1 MDDEDMDERLVAL
14 RARVQAKLEASET
27 AKTTRQQVAD
37 EELVVEAHELDQAVE
52 EATFRFQAKVDELDQ
67 SDKSRL
73 LILAASLILIG
84 SILGMASGAL
94 ILNGNPD
101 DLLGSS
107 LFERADRVDV
117 SGIALEGG
125 GNGNGVENVTIQLLN
140 IDTDEVLAEM
150 VTDGEGRFRFEDILS
165 TAMTL
170 HVEAEGYITIERD
183 FIPEEAGIKPITMT
197 AGEGLRIEEGGITE
211 DDGWALE
218 SAVALST
225 VVGVFTVITAFVGF
239 QAAVE
244 VRRGK
249 HYRRTQFLA
258 GIALFSR
265 GLIIFGP
272 LMILVGMIILSI
284 SKAQF
289 DDIGGD

>member
-1 MDDEDMDERLVAL
+1 MDDDDMDERLVAL

-27 AKTTRQQVAD
+27 AKTTRQQVAE
-37 EELVVEAHELDQAVE
+37 EELVVEAHELDRAVE

-73 LILAASLILIG
+73 IILAASLILVG

-101 DLLGSS
+101 DLLSSS

-125 GNGNGVENVTIQLLN
+125 GNGNGVANVTIQLLN

-150 VTDGEGRFRFEDILS
+150 VTDDEGRFRFEDILS

-170 HVEAEGYITIERD
+170 HVEAEGYITVERD
-183 FIPEEAGIKPITMT
+183 FLPEEAGIKPITMT
-197 AGEGLRIEEGGITE
+197 SGEGLRIEEGITE

-225 VVGVFTVITAFVGF
+225 AVGVFTVLTAFVGF

-244 VRRGK
+244 VRRAK

-272 LMILVGMIILSI
+272 FMILVGMIILSL
-284 SKAQF
+284 SKNQF
-289 DDIGGD
+289 DDVGGD

>member
-1 MDDEDMDERLVAL
+1 MDDDDMDERLVAL

-27 AKTTRQQVAD
+27 AKTTRQQVAE
-37 EELVVEAHELDQAVE
+37 EELVVEAHELDRAVE
-52 EATFRFQAKVDELDQ
+52 EATFRFQAKVDELDL

-125 GNGNGVENVTIQLLN
+125 GNGNGVANVTIQLLN

-150 VTDGEGRFRFEDILS
+150 VTNDEGRFRFENILS

-170 HVEAEGYITIERD
+170 HVEAEGYTTVERD

-197 AGEGLRIEEGGITE
+197 AGEGLRIEEGITE
-211 DDGWALE
+211 DDGWTLE

-225 VVGVFTVITAFVGF
+225 VVGIFTVITAFVGF

-244 VRRGK
+244 VRRAK

-265 GLIIFGP
+265 GLIVFGP
-272 LMILVGMIILSI
+272 FMILVGMIILSI
-284 SKAQF
+284 SKNQF

>member
-1 MDDEDMDERLVAL
+1 MDDDEMDDRLVAL

-27 AKTTRQQVAD
+27 AKVTRQQVAED
-37 EELVVEAHELDQAVE
+37 ELVVEAHELDQAVE
-52 EATFRFQAKVDELDQ
+52 EATVRFHARVDELDR

-73 LILAASLILIG
+73 LTLAASLILIG

-94 ILNGNPD
+94 ILNGNPY
-101 DLLGSS
+101 DLLSS
-107 LFERADRVDV
+107 ALFERSERVDV
-117 SGIALEGG
+117 SGIALEGEG
-125 GNGNGVENVTIQLLN
+125 DGSGVANVTIQLLN
-140 IDTDEVLAEM
+140 IDTDEVIAEM
-150 VTDGEGRFRFEDILS
+150 ATDKEGRFRFQDILS

-170 HVEAEGYITIERD
+170 HVEAEGYTTVERD
-183 FIPEEAGIKPITMT
+183 FIPEEAGVKPITMT
-197 AGEGLRIEEGGITE
+197 PGEGLRIEKGITS

-218 SAVALST
+218 SAVGLST
-225 VVGVFTVITAFVGF
+225 AIGIFTVLTAFVGF

-265 GLIIFGP
+265 GLIVFGP
-272 LMILVGMIILSI
+272 LMILAGMILMSI
-284 SKAQF
+284 SKEQF
-289 DDIGGD
+289 DDFGGD

>member
-1 MDDEDMDERLVAL
+1 M
-14 RARVQAKLEASET
+14 
-27 AKTTRQQVAD
+27 
-37 EELVVEAHELDQAVE
+37 VVEAHELDQAVE

>member
-52 EATFRFQAKVDELDQ
+52 EATFRFQAKIDELDQ

-125 GNGNGVENVTIQLLN
+125 GNGNGVANVTVQLLN
-140 IDTDEVLAEM
+140 IDTNEVLAEM
-150 VTDGEGRFRFEDILS
+150 VTNDEGRFRFEDILS

-170 HVEAEGYITIERD
+170 HVEAEGYITVERD

-197 AGEGLRIEEGGITE
+197 AGEGLRIEEGITE

-244 VRRGK
+244 GRRAK
-249 HYRRTQFLA
+249 HYRRTQILA

-265 GLIIFGP
+265 GLIVFGP
-272 LMILVGMIILSI
+272 FMILVGMIILSI
-284 SKAQF
+284 SKTQF